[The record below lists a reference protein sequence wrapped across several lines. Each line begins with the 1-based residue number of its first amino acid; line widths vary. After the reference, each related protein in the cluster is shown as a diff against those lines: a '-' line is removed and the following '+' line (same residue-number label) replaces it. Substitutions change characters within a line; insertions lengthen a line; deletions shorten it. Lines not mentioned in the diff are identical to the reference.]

1 MEYEHESMY
10 KRLESQYIFEQ
21 LAKENDNLKRLLL
34 INHEFTENIEERI
47 KEIEKV
53 EQERLAEKQREEQED
68 QSHMARQETCLDM
81 ADPYEDE
88 DEDLRDGLTMPEDVK
103 NLVQERIEETQ
114 ANYEEQY
121 FDQSDMYLEEFKQN
135 MKSNA
140 NIRQGDGLNDIPDH
154 NSNADSEGSLQD
166 ELGSLQS
173 ELGSFNSFMGHH
185 QHAQGEDEEVK
196 NDDETDQTAAMVE
209 VLKNCSKIKD
219 IDEIEEREGADD
231 LDSDSEEDD
240 QFDAMKLQRTEDE
253 NEIRITETTF
263 KMEMAIN

>member
-1 MEYEHESMY
+1 
-10 KRLESQYIFEQ
+10 
-21 LAKENDNLKRLLL
+21 
-34 INHEFTENIEERI
+34 
-47 KEIEKV
+47 
-53 EQERLAEKQREEQED
+53 
-68 QSHMARQETCLDM
+68 
-81 ADPYEDE
+81 
-88 DEDLRDGLTMPEDVK
+88 
-103 NLVQERIEETQ
+103 
-114 ANYEEQY
+114 
-121 FDQSDMYLEEFKQN
+121 

-185 QHAQGEDEEVK
+185 QHAQGEDEEVE
-196 NDDETDQTAAMVE
+196 NDETDQSAAMVE

-240 QFDAMKLQRTEDE
+240 
-253 NEIRITETTF
+253 
-263 KMEMAIN
+263 